1 MNACRLLPVF
11 LILPALFACHHQNH
25 TLFEKI
31 SSSQS
36 GIVFNNKIVENDTIN
51 PIDVVNIYNGGG
63 VGIGDFN
70 NDGLPDIYFGGNMVS
85 NRLYLN
91 KGHFK
96 FEDITEEAGVAGL
109 GRWAR
114 GISVIDINN
123 DGLMDIYICNTIYK
137 DSARRKNILYVN
149 QGIDK
154 NGIPHFKDMA
164 AEYGL
169 DIHMQST
176 MASFFDY
183 DNDGDLDMY
192 LTVNEAFNGENPST
206 FVQRNTRSTAPSVGR
221 LYRNDWD
228 SSLNHPV
235 YRDVSKE
242 AGINFEGYGHAASI
256 CDINHDG
263 WKDIYVSDDFLSSNL
278 LYINNHD
285 GTFSNRVKEY
295 FKHTSYNSMGQDIV
309 DINND
314 GLDDVIELDMNPQD
328 NYRKKM
334 MLASESYLTY
344 QNFDGYGYE
353 YQYVRNTLQWNR
365 GPSVGENDSIGIPSF
380 SEIGFLS
387 GISQTDWSWSPL
399 VNDFDNDGYRD
410 LVITNGFPK
419 DVSDHDFMAYREEKK
434 GMVSKKMLL
443 DQIPKVKLHNY
454 AFRNNGNLTFSDHT
468 IPWGLEQAT
477 FSTSVAY
484 ADFDNDG
491 AIDMVINNTND
502 EALLYKN
509 TCRDLDSSNTRFLQI
524 KIKGDKKNINGLGA
538 TVHIYYD
545 HGKQQVYENNP
556 YRGYL
561 ASMHGIIHFGL
572 NNISIVDSVVM
583 QWYNGKK
590 QTIRNVAANQILT
603 VDMNKADSVYSI
615 PHPLIAQDALFRGI
629 TASAGISY
637 RHHDYDF
644 IDFDIQHLLPH
655 KLSEYAPALAVG
667 DLDGNGLDDIVIGG
681 NAVYPTHIL
690 LQQFNG
696 KFLQKDSIPG
706 ILNHSKLSKDEGIL
720 IFDANGDGNQDIY
733 ISSGGY
739 ELSPG
744 NAGYQ
749 DRLYINDGRGNFKL
763 DTSALPVNHA
773 SKFCVRSFDY
783 NQDGKPDLFV
793 SGRVYPWNYPHPV
806 SSFIYRNDS
815 KNGHVKF
822 TDVTDEV
829 APGLKDIGMVSDALF
844 TDFDGDGQT
853 DLIVLGEWMPIV
865 FFRNSNGKFKNV
877 TGETGMGEQSGWWN
891 SIVAGD
897 FRHTGRMDYIVG
909 NLGLNS
915 LYQATEQWPVYIT
928 AKDFDGNGK
937 YAGIPSLFLPDRE
950 GVKKEFPV
958 QGRDDMTRQVNSL
971 KKRFFNYKTYAN
983 ATMNDLLTPDQ
994 RKDALRLK
1002 ANMLQSCYLRNEGGG
1017 KFTLIPLPI
1026 AAQVSVINGMVVD
1039 DFDGDGNLDVLING
1053 NDYAT
1058 SIGIGRYDA
1067 FNGLVLTGDGTGG
1080 FKPLSMLESGI
1091 NIPGNGKALVKLT
1104 GANGH
1109 YLVSASQNRGNL
1121 ILFELNKKQRII
1133 PVNPRD
1139 LFATI
1144 TFGDG
1149 KIQKQELN
1157 QGSSF
1162 LSQSGNFLN
1171 IGDLVSSVSIT
1182 DVKGRVRNI
1191 PVMNRNKK

>member
-1 MNACRLLPVF
+1 MNGYRSLPVI
-11 LILPALFACHHQNH
+11 LILPVLFACHHQSH

-31 SSSQS
+31 SSSHS
-36 GIVFNNKIVENDTIN
+36 GVVFNNFIAENDTIN
-51 PIDVVNIYNGGG
+51 PIDVVNIYNGSG

-91 KGHFK
+91 MGHFRFK
-96 FEDITEEAGVAGL
+96 DITEEAGVTGL

-114 GISVIDINN
+114 GISIVDINN

-137 DSARRKNILYVN
+137 DSLRRRNILYVN

-192 LTVNEAFNGENPST
+192 VTVNEAFNGENPST
-206 FVQRNTRSTAPSVGR
+206 FVQRNTRSTSPSIGR

-235 YRDVSKE
+235 FRDVSKE

-256 CDINHDG
+256 CDINGDG

-285 GTFSNRVKEY
+285 GTFTNRIKEY
-295 FKHTSYNSMGQDIV
+295 FKHTSYNSMGQDV
-309 DINND
+309 ADMNND

-353 YQYVRNTLQWNR
+353 YQYVRNTLQWNQ

-399 VNDFDNDGYRD
+399 VTDFDNDGYRD
-410 LVITNGFPK
+410 LVITNGFPR
-419 DVSDHDFMAYREEKK
+419 DVSDHDFMAYREENK
-434 GMVSKKMLL
+434 GIVSKKMLL

-454 AFRNNGNLTFSDHT
+454 AFRNNGDLTFSDQT
-468 IPWGLEQAT
+468 SAWGLDQPT

-491 AIDMVINNTND
+491 AMDMVINNTND
-502 EALLYKN
+502 EALLYRN
-509 TCRDLDSSNTRFLQI
+509 TSRDQDSVNTRFLKI
-524 KIKGDKKNINGLGA
+524 KIKGDQKNINGLG
-538 TVHIYYD
+538 TVVHIYYD

-561 ASMHGIIHFGL
+561 ASMQGIIHFGL
-572 NNISIVDSVVM
+572 NHVSVIDSVVL

-590 QTIRNVAANQILT
+590 QTIRNVPADQVLT
-603 VDMNKADSVYSI
+603 VDINHADSDYSLQQ
-615 PHPLIAQDALFRGI
+615 PVIAQNALFKAI
-629 TASAGISY
+629 TRSADITY

-667 DLDGNGLDDIVIGG
+667 DLDGNGLDDIVIAG

-690 LQQFNG
+690 LQQTNG

-706 ILNHSKLSKDEGIL
+706 ISNRSKVSKDEGIL
-720 IFDANGDGNQDIY
+720 IFDANGDGKPDIY

-749 DRLYINDGRGNFKL
+749 DRLYINDGRGSFKL
-763 DTSALPVNHA
+763 DSSALPVNHI

-783 NQDGKPDLFV
+783 NKDGKPDLFV
-793 SGRVYPWNYPHPV
+793 SGRVNPWNYPQPV
-806 SSFIYRNDS
+806 NSFIFRNDS
-815 KNGHVKF
+815 EKGHVKF

-829 APGLKDIGMVSDALF
+829 APGLKDIGMVCDALF

-853 DLIVLGEWMPIV
+853 DLIVVGEWMPIV
-865 FFRNSNGKFKNV
+865 FFKNSNGKFKNV
-877 TGETGMGEQSGWWN
+877 TATTGMGEQSGWWN
-891 SIVAGD
+891 SITAGD

-915 LYQATEQWPVYIT
+915 LYQANDRWPVYIT

-937 YAGIPSLFLPDRE
+937 YAGIPSLFLPDGK
-950 GVKKEFPV
+950 GVKKEFPA
-958 QGRDDMTRQVNSL
+958 QGRDDMTRQLNSL
-971 KKRFFNYKTYAN
+971 KKRFFNYKSYAT
-983 ATMNDLLTPDQ
+983 ATMDDLLTPDQ
-994 RKDALRLK
+994 RRGALRLK
-1002 ANMLQSCYLRNEGGG
+1002 ANVLQSCYLRNEGGG
-1017 KFTLIPLPI
+1017 RFTMIPLPV
-1026 AAQVSVINGMVVD
+1026 AAQVSAINGMVVD

-1053 NDYAT
+1053 NDYST

-1067 FNGLVLTGDGTGG
+1067 LNGLILKGDGNGG
-1080 FKPLSMLESGI
+1080 FKSMSMLQSGI
-1091 NIPGNGKALVKLT
+1091 NIPGNGKALVKLI
-1104 GANGH
+1104 GANAR
-1109 YLVSASQNRGNL
+1109 YLISASQNRGNL
-1121 ILFELNKKQRII
+1121 ILFELNKKQRMVS
-1133 PVNPRD
+1133 VNPGD
-1139 LFATI
+1139 LFAI
-1144 TFGDG
+1144 LTFNDG

-1162 LSQSGNFLN
+1162 LSQSGSFLN
-1171 IGDLVSSVSIT
+1171 IGNLVSSVSIT
-1182 DVKGRVRNI
+1182 DNKGGVRNI
-1191 PVMNRNKK
+1191 PIMDSKEK

>member
-1 MNACRLLPVF
+1 MNGVRFLSVL
-11 LILPALFACHHQNH
+11 LILSLLLACHQNH

-31 SSSQS
+31 SSSHS
-36 GIVFNNKIVENDTIN
+36 GIIFNNNIVENDTIN

-114 GISVIDINN
+114 GISVVDINN
-123 DGLMDIYICNTIYK
+123 DGLMDIYVCNTIYK
-137 DSARRKNILYVN
+137 DSLRRRNILYIN

-169 DIHMQST
+169 DIHIQST

-206 FVQRNTRSTAPSVGR
+206 FIQRNTRSTAPSVGR
-221 LYRNDWD
+221 LYRNEWD
-228 SSLNHPV
+228 SSLRHPV
-235 YRDVSKE
+235 FRDVSDK
-242 AGINFEGYGHAASI
+242 AGMNFEGYGHAATI
-256 CDINHDG
+256 CDINNDG

-285 GTFSNRVKEY
+285 GTFTNRIKDY
-295 FKHTSYNSMGQDIV
+295 FKHTSYNSMGQDIA
-309 DINND
+309 DMNND
-314 GLDDVIELDMNPQD
+314 GLPDVIELDMNPQD

-353 YQYVRNTLQWNR
+353 YQYVRNTLQWNQ
-365 GPSVGENDSIGIPSF
+365 GPAIGENDSIGIPVF
-380 SEIGFLS
+380 SEIGFMS

-399 VNDFDNDGYRD
+399 VTDFDNDGYRD
-410 LVITNGFPK
+410 LVITNGFPR

-434 GMVSKKMLL
+434 GIVNKKTLL
-443 DQIPKVKLHNY
+443 DQIPKIKLHNY
-454 AFRNNGNLTFSDHT
+454 AFRNKGNLTFSDET
-468 IPWGLEQAT
+468 SAWGFEQPT
-477 FSTSVAY
+477 FSTSIAY

-491 AIDMVINNTND
+491 AVDMVINNTDD
-502 EALLYKN
+502 EALLYRN
-509 TCRDLDSSNTRFLQI
+509 TSRDKDSSNTHFLQI
-524 KIKGDKKNINGLGA
+524 KFKGDERNINGLGA

-545 HGKQQVYENNP
+545 HGKQQLYENNP

-561 ASMHGIIHFGL
+561 ASMQELAHFGL
-572 NNISIVDSVVM
+572 KNITVVDSVVVK
-583 QWYNGKK
+583 WYNGKQ
-590 QTIRNVAANQILT
+590 QTIANVNANQVLS
-603 VDMNKADSVYSI
+603 VDMANANTPYSLQQ
-615 PHPLIAQDALFRGI
+615 PATEPDALFKTVTR
-629 TASAGISY
+629 SAGITY

-655 KLSEYAPALAVG
+655 KLSEYAPALAAG

-690 LQQFNG
+690 LQQADG

-706 ILNHSKLSKDEGIL
+706 TLNHSRVSKDEGIL
-720 IFDANGDGNQDIY
+720 IFDANGDGKPDIY

-744 NAGYQ
+744 NTGYQ
-749 DRLYINDGRGNFKL
+749 DRLYINDGKGNFKM
-763 DTSALPVNHA
+763 DTSALPVNHN
-773 SKFCVRSFDY
+773 SKFCVRTIDY
-783 NQDGKPDLFV
+783 NNDGKPDLFV
-793 SGRVYPWNYPHPV
+793 SGRVDPWNYPRPV
-806 SSFIYRNDS
+806 SSFIFRNDS
-815 KNGHVKF
+815 EKGHTKF

-829 APGLKDIGMVSDALF
+829 APGLKDIGMVCDALF
-844 TDFDGDGQT
+844 TDFDDDGQT
-853 DLIVLGEWMPIV
+853 DLIVVGEWMPV
-865 FFRNSNGKFKNV
+865 TFFKNINGKFKNV
-877 TGETGMGEQSGWWN
+877 TVTTGMGEQTGWWN
-891 SIVAGD
+891 SITEGD

-915 LYQATEQWPVYIT
+915 LYQANNQWPVYIT

-937 YAGIPSLFLPDRE
+937 YAGVISLFLPDQK
-950 GVKKEFPV
+950 GVKKEFPA
-958 QGRDDMTRQVNSL
+958 QGRDDMTRQLNSM
-971 KKRFFNYKTYAN
+971 KKRFFNYKTYAT
-983 ATMNDLLTPDQ
+983 ATMDELLTPEQ
-994 RKDALRLK
+994 RKGALRMK
-1002 ANMLQSCYLRNEGGG
+1002 ANMLQSCYLRNDGGG
-1017 KFTLIPLPI
+1017 KFTVIPLPI
-1026 AAQVSVINGMVVD
+1026 AAQVSIINGMVVD
-1039 DFDGDGNLDVLING
+1039 DFDGDGNLDVFING
-1053 NDYAT
+1053 NDYST

-1067 FNGLVLTGDGTGG
+1067 FNGLLLKGDGAGG
-1080 FKPLSMLESGI
+1080 FKPMSMLQSGI
-1091 NIPGNGKALVKLT
+1091 DIPGNGKALVKLT
-1104 GANGH
+1104 GAGGK
-1109 YLVSASQNRGNL
+1109 YLVAASQNRGNL
-1121 ILFELNKKQRII
+1121 ILFEMNKKQRSVQVS
-1133 PVNPRD
+1133 PGDR
-1139 LFATI
+1139 FAVM
-1144 TFGDG
+1144 TFTNG

-1162 LSQSGNFLN
+1162 LSQSASFLSV
-1171 IGDLVSSVSIT
+1171 GDDVSSVSIT
-1182 DVKGRVRNI
+1182 DGRGVVKNIFFDGR
-1191 PVMNRNKK
+1191 KEK

>member
-1 MNACRLLPVF
+1 MNGYRFLPVL
-11 LILPALFACHHQNH
+11 LILPLLFACHHQNH

-31 SSSQS
+31 SSSHS
-36 GIVFNNKIVENDTIN
+36 GIVFNNQIVENDTIN

-91 KGHFK
+91 MGHFK
-96 FEDITEEAGVAGL
+96 FEDITKEAGVAGL

-137 DSARRKNILYVN
+137 DSLRRRNILYVN

-169 DIHMQST
+169 DIHIQST

-221 LYRNDWD
+221 LYRNEWD
-228 SSLNHPV
+228 STLNHPV
-235 YRDVSKE
+235 FRDVSKE
-242 AGINFEGYGHAASI
+242 AGINFEGYGHAATI
-256 CDINHDG
+256 CDINQDG

-285 GTFSNRVKEY
+285 GTFTNRVKEY
-295 FKHTSYNSMGQDIV
+295 FKHTSYNSMGQDVV

-314 GLDDVIELDMNPQD
+314 GLDDVIELDMNPED

-353 YQYVRNTLQWNR
+353 YQYVRNTLQWNQ

-399 VNDFDNDGYRD
+399 VTDFDNDGYRD
-410 LVITNGFPK
+410 LVITNGFPR
-419 DVSDHDFMAYREEKK
+419 DVSDHDFMAYSEEKK

-443 DQIPKVKLHNY
+443 DQIPKIKLHNY
-454 AFRNNGNLTFSDHT
+454 AFRNSGNLTFSDQT
-468 IPWGLEQAT
+468 TTWGLEQPT

-491 AIDMVINNTND
+491 AMDMVINNTND
-502 EALLYKN
+502 EALLYRN
-509 TCRDLDSSNTRFLQI
+509 TSRDQDSLNTRFLQI
-524 KIKGDKKNINGLGA
+524 KVKGDKKNINGLGA
-538 TVHIYYD
+538 IIHIYYD

-561 ASMHGIIHFGL
+561 ASMQGITHFGL
-572 NNISIVDSVVM
+572 NHIPNIDSVVV
-583 QWYNGKK
+583 QWYNGKQ
-590 QTIRNVAANQILT
+590 QTIRNVTANQVLT
-603 VDMNKADSVYSI
+603 VDLNNADSVYSLQR
-615 PHPLIAQDALFRGI
+615 PAVAQDALFKAI
-629 TASAGISY
+629 TGSAGISY

-690 LQQFNG
+690 LQQPNG
-696 KFLQKDSIPG
+696 KFLQKDSLPG
-706 ILNHSKLSKDEGIL
+706 KLNHSKVSKDEGIL
-720 IFDANGDGNQDIY
+720 IFDANGDGKPDIY

-744 NAGYQ
+744 NPGYQ
-749 DRLYINDGRGNFKL
+749 DRLYINDGRGNFKM
-763 DTSALPVNHA
+763 DTSALPVNHN

-783 NQDGKPDLFV
+783 NKDGKPDLFV
-793 SGRVYPWNYPHPV
+793 SGRVDPWNYPKPV
-806 SSFIYRNDS
+806 SSFIFRNDS
-815 KNGHVKF
+815 EKGHLKF

-829 APGLKDIGMVSDALF
+829 APGLREIGMVCDAMF

-853 DLIVLGEWMPIV
+853 DLIVVGEWMPV
-865 FFRNSNGKFKNV
+865 AFFKNSNGKFKNV
-877 TGETGMGEQSGWWN
+877 TASTGMGEQAGWWN
-891 SIVAGD
+891 SITAGD
-897 FRHTGRMDYIVG
+897 FRHTGRMDYIIG

-915 LYQATEQWPVYIT
+915 LYQASDEWPVYIT

-937 YAGIPSLFLPDRE
+937 YAGIPSLFLPDRK
-950 GVKKEFPV
+950 GLKKEFPA
-958 QGRDDMTRQVNSL
+958 QGRDDMTRQLNSL

-983 ATMNDLLTPDQ
+983 ATMDDLLTPDQ
-994 RKDALRLK
+994 RKGALRLK

-1017 KFTLIPLPI
+1017 KFTMIPLPV
-1026 AAQVSVINGMVVD
+1026 AAQVSTINGMVVD

-1053 NDYAT
+1053 NDYST

-1067 FNGLVLTGDGTGG
+1067 FNGLLLKGDGAGG
-1080 FKPLSMLESGI
+1080 FKPMSMLQSGI

-1121 ILFELNKKQRII
+1121 ILFEMNNKHRII
-1133 PVNPRD
+1133 PVNPGD
-1139 LFATI
+1139 LFAI
-1144 TFGDG
+1144 LTFSDG

-1162 LSQSGNFLN
+1162 LSQSASFLD
-1171 IGDLVSSVSIT
+1171 IGDHVSSVSIT
-1182 DVKGRVRNI
+1182 NVKGKVRNI
-1191 PVMNRNKK
+1191 SFGDRSEK